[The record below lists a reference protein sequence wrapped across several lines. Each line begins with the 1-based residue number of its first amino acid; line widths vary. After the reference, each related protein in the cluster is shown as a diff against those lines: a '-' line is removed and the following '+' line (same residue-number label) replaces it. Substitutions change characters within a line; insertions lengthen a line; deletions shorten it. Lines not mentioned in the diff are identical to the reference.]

1 MAERFR
7 ILQNRVRFQIRL
19 TPKGG
24 RDAIEG
30 WSQGADG
37 ASYLKARVRVAPE
50 DGKANAALL
59 ALLAKELD
67 IAKSTIALVSGE
79 TSRLKA
85 IAITG
90 DTACLAARLEQFG
103 EV

>member
-1 MAERFR
+1 MGERFR
-7 ILQNRVRFQIRL
+7 VLRDRVQFQIRL

-37 ASYLKARVRVAPE
+37 KSHLKARVRVAPE

-67 IAKSTIALVSGE
+67 IAKSALVLVSGE
-79 TSRLKA
+79 TSRLKI
-85 IAITG
+85 IAVTG
-90 DTACLAARLEQFG
+90 DTARLAVQLEQFG
-103 EV
+103 EA